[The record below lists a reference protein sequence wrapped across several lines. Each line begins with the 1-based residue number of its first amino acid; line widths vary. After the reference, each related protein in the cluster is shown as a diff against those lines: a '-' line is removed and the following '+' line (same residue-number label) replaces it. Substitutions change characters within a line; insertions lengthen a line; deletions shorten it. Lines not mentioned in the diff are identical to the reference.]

1 MSVLEYYVHILSN
14 APKITHDITLSCSY
28 YSANEYIYSYLSLS
42 SIICYHLLFLLIY
55 LHTVIPLLLE
65 LDSLCDLPHLYVF
78 VQNILA
84 VASVLGPFQTTH
96 GAYCAPFGDSC
107 FLSVFVVLPMPWS

>member
-1 MSVLEYYVHILSN
+1 M
-14 APKITHDITLSCSY
+14 
-28 YSANEYIYSYLSLS
+28 YIFFLMPLKSLMISLS
-42 SIICYHLLFLLIY
+42 PVLITRQTRIFIVTFLYPLLFAIVSFFLLIY

-96 GAYCAPFGDSC
+96 GAYAPHLEIAAFC
-107 FLSVFVVLPMPWS
+107 LCL